1 MPVTFTE
8 GAIPAVL
15 TGNIDVS
22 DIDNTNIE
30 SAMVT
35 ISGNFVSTEDLL
47 NFTNQSGITGI
58 YDAASGSLSLTGTA
72 TLAQYQTALQTIT
85 YANTSDNPTVT
96 TRTVS
101 FSINDGDVSSNILT
115 RDIEIEPAN
124 DAPEIPNIEVQPALF
139 IENGMP
145 VALTSGIDIADAD
158 DTEIDS
164 ATVTISDNFD
174 ANEDLLSFTTQNG
187 ITGNYDKLTGE
198 LILTGSATLDDYQ
211 SALRSIT
218 YTNTSDNPTTLSR
231 TISFSVN
238 DGDINSNVAIRSVNI
253 TPVNDAPALS
263 SIEAMPATFTEG
275 GSSTVLTG
283 SINVSDIDDASIES
297 ATVAITT
304 NFVSAEDLL
313 SFRSQNG
320 IIGAYNAAT
329 GILSLTGNATLAQYQ
344 AVLHSVAYS
353 NNSEN
358 PSAAPRTVSF
368 TINDGDTNSN
378 TLLRN
383 IDITPVNDAPVLTTI
398 EIPPVS
404 FTEDGL
410 PAVLTSSINIADADD
425 INIES
430 ATVSI
435 TNNFTD
441 SEDLLNFIDQNEITG
456 AYDTTTGI
464 LSLTGSATVA
474 DYQTALRSVTYANTS
489 DNPTILPRTV
499 SFIVNDGDDDAL
511 SETRNIDIIPVNDP
525 PQATNGNVTATED
538 TPFIFSGAHFGFSDP
553 ADSNNFAA
561 IIVNTLPAAGSLELD
576 GIPVSQNQPIS
587 ITDITNNKLVYT
599 PAPDQNG
606 VAADTWN
613 FSVIDNGGIANGGND
628 TSTQATMTI
637 NILPVNDAP
646 SVANSNLAA
655 ANEDSTPAG
664 QTVNQLFASS
674 FSDPDA
680 TDTLAGI
687 AVTNNPQNAAEG
699 QWQYA
704 VAGGTWQSIGPAS
717 STNALLLDSNTA
729 IRFLP
734 TSNYNGTPQPLQ
746 VNAVDSAY
754 TGSFS
759 AAAQVFADIAN
770 VGTSVSSAV
779 SLNTTIT
786 AVNDAPIIADAVIS
800 PQNEET
806 TSPIKILDL
815 FAAQYSDV
823 DGTNAIAGIAVTANT
838 ATASQGTW
846 QYSTDGTNWQ
856 NINSVSNSVALVLD
870 ENSLVR
876 FSPALNFNGTPGDL
890 LVRAIDGTYTGAT
903 TTDNANRITFDTGSS
918 GTLLSAEHSISI
930 TVLPVNDAPQG
941 TDGTVVTNE
950 DTAYTFEATD
960 FGYSDP
966 VELNNFAAIT
976 VDSVPAS
983 GMLTLNN
990 VLVSQGDLISIT
1002 DINAGLLV
1010 YTPLTH
1016 QNGVAADTWD
1026 FSVRDNGGIANG
1038 GLDEDQSSNTISID
1052 ITAINDAPQGS
1063 NGFVP
1068 TIEGVPG
1075 TLLIQDFGYSDP
1087 VDDHTFSAI
1096 KIDSITGP
1104 GTLTLNGT
1112 PVSIGDQ
1119 IPASLISAGQLEFV
1133 APLNSGSNQSDITFR
1148 VIDNGGTTN
1157 GGQDTSVTS
1166 STLSIG
1172 ITPPPNT
1179 PPQSAD
1185 NTISLREDT
1194 VYSFVPTDFA
1204 FTDPVDGHGLQSVL
1218 IVTTPATGTLAL
1230 NNTEVLPGDVID
1242 AAELIDISFTPEPNA
1257 FGAQYA
1263 TFDFQVIDNGTLEG
1277 GGSNI
1282 AANTNTITLD
1292 VTAVNDAPTATD
1304 NMLQTVE
1311 TNNIQL
1317 TTTDFGFSDSL
1328 DQHSLQS
1335 ITITSLPSSGQ
1346 LQLGQTTVIAGATIS
1361 SADIV
1366 NGQLIY
1372 IPAPTDTANSDQFEF
1387 TVTDNGGTANGGVD
1401 TSATANTISI
1411 AISPD
1416 NTPPTGQDAERTINE
1431 DDVLLLTS
1439 DTFGYSDDDH
1449 VMAGV
1454 IITTLPQEGDLLFN
1468 NAEVEVNDFISTSEL
1483 EANLLTY
1490 TPAAN
1495 AFGDNYAAIDFL
1507 VVDAGSSQTN
1517 KHIATSASTLTISV
1531 LPVNDAPQDL
1541 NIAGDLQVAENA
1553 AASLIGSVVFTD
1565 ADANDQ
1571 HQVTVSDNRF
1581 EVVNGLLALRSGVVI
1596 DHESEDFIP
1605 LQIAVTDSAGA
1616 TTLHDFVIEVT
1627 DVNEAPV
1634 TTEEIESQIVTG
1646 AYSFTVP
1653 VNMFFDI
1660 DGDQLELSATQEDG
1674 SPLPS
1679 WLEFDP
1685 ATGEFTVSE
1694 SNATSPDNTIV
1705 MITATDPGGLTTSA
1719 VFNINIE
1726 PPIAAAIEAP
1736 ITTTVE
1742 APVEEQV
1749 EVVEEEETPPETEES
1764 DEQSAEAS
1772 NEDLFTAASSDRGSI
1787 DLDQDRFAEV
1797 VQLDSASEL
1806 NTRVEL
1812 RNDIGLGVKAHNE
1825 FKLLTAAQESE
1836 AKIKRAQQE
1845 LVAINKLSL
1854 KNLSAQ
1860 ADARKSEISNSATI
1874 STTVLATS
1882 TTVTSSLS
1890 VGYILWLLRGG
1901 TLLAS
1906 MMASLPAW
1914 RAIDPLPILDGLSGD
1929 DENDTETL
1937 ESMVESDE
1945 EPEEPEEPTEKS

>member
-8 GAIPAVL
+8 GAIPTVL

-22 DIDNTNIE
+22 DIDDTNIE
-30 SAMVT
+30 SAMVAIT
-35 ISGNFVSTEDLL
+35 TNFISTEDTL
-47 NFTNQSGITGI
+47 NFTNQ
-58 YDAASGSLSLTGTA
+58 
-72 TLAQYQTALQTIT
+72 
-85 YANTSDNPTVT
+85 
-96 TRTVS
+96 
-101 FSINDGDVSSNILT
+101 
-115 RDIEIEPAN
+115 
-124 DAPEIPNIEVQPALF
+124 
-139 IENGMP
+139 
-145 VALTSGIDIADAD
+145 
-158 DTEIDS
+158 
-164 ATVTISDNFD
+164 
-174 ANEDLLSFTTQNG
+174 NG
-187 ITGNYDKLTGE
+187 ITG
-198 LILTGSATLDDYQ
+198 
-211 SALRSIT
+211 T
-218 YTNTSDNPTTLSR
+218 YNTAN
-231 TISFSVN
+231 
-238 DGDINSNVAIRSVNI
+238 
-253 TPVNDAPALS
+253 
-263 SIEAMPATFTEG
+263 
-275 GSSTVLTG
+275 
-283 SINVSDIDDASIES
+283 
-297 ATVAITT
+297 
-304 NFVSAEDLL
+304 
-313 SFRSQNG
+313 
-320 IIGAYNAAT
+320 
-329 GILSLTGNATLAQYQ
+329 GILSLTGNATLTQYQ
-344 AVLHSVAYS
+344 AALQSVTYE
-353 NNSEN
+353 NTSEN
-358 PSAAPRTVSF
+358 PSATPRTVSF
-368 TINDGDTNSN
+368 TINDGDINSN

-383 IDITPVNDAPVLTTI
+383 IEISPVNDAPVINNIEGQPVLFTENEIPVALTSNIGLTDDDDINIEFTTVSITGNFVAGEDLLNFTDQNGITGNYNPTTGILSLSGSATLADYQTALQSVSYSNNSDNPSVLPRTVSVSVNDGDDNSLPKTLNIEIVPVNDPPTAINGIVTADEDTPYIFTGSDFGFSDPEEKHNFAAIIVNSKPTQGTLTLNDLPVSENQTISITDISNENLVYTPAVDQVATEIWNFSVIDNGGTDNGGNNTSTQATMTIDITPVNDAP
-398 EIPPVS
+398 
-404 FTEDGL
+404 
-410 PAVLTSSINIADADD
+410 AV
-425 INIES
+425 
-430 ATVSI
+430 
-435 TNNFTD
+435 TN
-441 SEDLLNFIDQNEITG
+441 
-456 AYDTTTGI
+456 
-464 LSLTGSATVA
+464 
-474 DYQTALRSVTYANTS
+474 
-489 DNPTILPRTV
+489 
-499 SFIVNDGDDDAL
+499 
-511 SETRNIDIIPVNDP
+511 
-525 PQATNGNVTATED
+525 
-538 TPFIFSGAHFGFSDP
+538 
-553 ADSNNFAA
+553 
-561 IIVNTLPAAGSLELD
+561 
-576 GIPVSQNQPIS
+576 
-587 ITDITNNKLVYT
+587 
-599 PAPDQNG
+599 
-606 VAADTWN
+606 
-613 FSVIDNGGIANGGND
+613 
-628 TSTQATMTI
+628 ST
-637 NILPVNDAP
+637 
-646 SVANSNLAA
+646 LAA
-655 ANEDSTPAG
+655 ANEDGNPAG
-664 QTVNQLFASS
+664 QTVNDLFAAS
-674 FSDPDA
+674 FSDQDA

-687 AVTNNPQNAAEG
+687 AVTNNPQNTTEG

-704 VAGGTWQSIGPAS
+704 VADGTWQPIGPVS
-717 STNALLLDSNTA
+717 SDNALLLDNNTN

-746 VNAVDSAY
+746 LSAVDSAY
-754 TGSFS
+754 NGGFSTG
-759 AAAQVFADIAN
+759 AQVHTDIIN
-770 VGTSVSSAV
+770 IGTSVSSAAL
-779 SLNTTIT
+779 LNTSVT
-786 AVNDAPIIADAVIS
+786 AVNDAPVVANAVIT

-806 TSPIKILDL
+806 TNPIEILDL
-815 FAAQYSDV
+815 FQDQHSDI
-823 DGTNAIAGIAVTANT
+823 DGTDSIAGIAVTANS
-838 ATASQGTW
+838 ATAIQGTW
-846 QYSTDGTNWQ
+846 QYSTDGISWQ
-856 NINSVSNSVALVLD
+856 NINTVNESAALILD
-870 ENSLVR
+870 KNSLVR
-876 FSPALNFNGTPGDL
+876 FSPSLNFNGTPDAL
-890 LVRAIDGTYTGAT
+890 MVRAIDGTYTGAT
-903 TTDNANRITFDTGSS
+903 TTDNTNRITWDTSNS
-918 GTLLSAEHSISI
+918 GTLLSEERSIST

-941 TDGTVVTNE
+941 ADNTVVTNE
-950 DTAYTFEATD
+950 DTAYTFKATD

-966 VELNNFAAIT
+966 VDLDNFAAIT
-976 VDSVPAS
+976 VDSIPES
-983 GMLTLNN
+983 GELALNGEI
-990 VLVSQGDLISIT
+990 VSPGQLITIT
-1002 DINAGLLV
+1002 AINAGDLV
-1010 YTPLTH
+1010 YTPPTH
-1016 QNGVAADTWD
+1016 QNGVAIADWD
-1026 FSVRDNGGIANG
+1026 FSVMDNGGTDNGGIDIA
-1038 GLDEDQSSNTISID
+1038 QSSNTISID
-1052 ITAINDAPQGS
+1052 INAVNDTPQGS
-1063 NGFVP
+1063 NGFVA
-1068 TIEGVPG
+1068 TIEGTPTG
-1075 TLLIQDFGYSDP
+1075 LSIQDFGFTDP
-1087 VDDHTFSAI
+1087 IDNNEISAVI
-1096 KIDSITGP
+1096 IDSITGP
-1104 GTLTLNGT
+1104 GDLLLDGT
-1112 PVSIGDQ
+1112 AVTIGEL
-1119 IPASLISAGQLEFV
+1119 IPATLIDAGLLEFI

-1148 VIDNGGTTN
+1148 VVDDGDTTN
-1157 GGQDTSVTS
+1157 GGQNTSVTS
-1166 STLSIG
+1166 NQLSFG
-1172 ITPPPNT
+1172 ITPPANM

-1185 NTISLREDT
+1185 NTISLREDSA
-1194 VYSFVPTDFA
+1194 YSFVPEDFP
-1204 FTDPVDGHGLQSVL
+1204 FTDPIDGHGLQSVV
-1218 IVTTPATGTLAL
+1218 IVTIPEAGTLAL
-1230 NNTEVLPGDVID
+1230 NNAEVLAGDVID
-1242 AAELIDISFTPEPNA
+1242 AAELIELSFTPEPSA

-1263 TFDFQVIDNGTLEG
+1263 TFEFQVIDNGTLEG
-1277 GGSNI
+1277 GGSNKSADI
-1282 AANTNTITLD
+1282 NTMSLE
-1292 VTAVNDAPTATD
+1292 VLAVNDAPTASD
-1304 NMLQTVE
+1304 NALQTVE
-1311 TNNIQL
+1311 TENIQL
-1317 TTTDFGFSDSL
+1317 KTTDFGFSDSL
-1328 DQHSLQS
+1328 DNHNLQS
-1335 ITITSLPSSGQ
+1335 VTITSLPASGL
-1346 LQLGQTTVIAGATIS
+1346 LQLGQNTVSVGAIIS
-1361 SADIV
+1361 SADIS

-1372 IPAPTDTANSDQFEF
+1372 IPAPVETADSDQFAF
-1387 TVTDNGGTANGGVD
+1387 TVTDSGGTENGGAD

-1449 VMAGV
+1449 LMAGV

-1596 DHESEDFIP
+1596 DHENEDFIP

-1634 TTEEIESQIVTG
+1634 TIEEIESQIVTG

-1806 NTRVEL
+1806 TTRIEL
-1812 RNDIGLGVKAHNE
+1812 RNDIGLGVKTHNE

-1860 ADARKSEISNSATI
+1860 ADARKSEISDSATI

-1945 EPEEPEEPTEKS
+1945 EPEEPEEPPEKS